1 MTTLKNKDIGAF
13 DEKLK
18 IFNSSFLKTING
30 YDVLLGEIADIKKP
44 HPLNITND
52 VNTYNTEQFAGFI
65 RNIVNFQ
72 IKDYNS
78 LTNNNTNM
86 EFVSKTTTSGS
97 TATYGFNNNVKT
109 HIIETLKVINVFV
122 DILEAYKNCIEDEQ
136 YPNNNGYKSGYTN
149 EIIVDQIELVSDTTR
164 FYDAG
169 VMFPGPQYK
178 NVGYIR
184 PILESENSPKITV
197 LFLSIESFYNGM
209 TTQGNKYNCS
219 NMFTK
224 TKISSLSTIKEDI
237 KENILGDGAKTALT
251 TDKLLRLTNY
261 ARQKY
266 SGVEDDNLSKYNL
279 TLEQRN
285 KTLIVYLLKTLLNLD
300 PNFRKQSVYA
310 LYYYYKFV
318 QLYSTLIINASNVMY
333 ANYRL
338 TGSKPFRIETFNMS
352 LTNMPTLSMDLM
364 SRVVSGIEI
373 KTAGAGYANSTHSI
387 TFAEG
392 GGTVK
397 TILGRQQ
404 AIATVNA
411 SELTIPTTSTITI
424 SNRGTGY
431 ISAPIPTIAAPTSG
445 IQAVASVTIVPLPIE
460 DNQKTHEQ
468 NIDTLIDIMTEISTS
483 LTILNNEFSTYVTND
498 PSIIDNIVITTSV
511 GVTDSSKTKISLSTD
526 NMVLITVK
534 KSDIYTRLKD
544 LMVKEDIPNNYMIKD
559 LINKY
564 TYSILKIMDEGTLI
578 KIKVNAVFIEDDFP
592 KVNIDTKIFRDNSNN
607 NINKPIDSTSFIDIS
622 TQTTDF
628 LEIKRK
634 DLNTYKNEYIFNRDD
649 IAKLD
654 ETIRVNRNKV
664 EHQKNLY
671 DTQYNKNLFLTRQI
685 ITYNTLIAAI
695 ILILIVINMLD
706 VGTLFVKTV
715 SLVCLGVVILLFAI
729 YFISNITYIETFV
742 VSPGEL
748 IDLKSSPQL
757 SDNDYNI
764 KKLDILNNKISALNK
779 TFISYF
785 EKIIITLPIRDNVD
799 FYKEVKGI
807 ITNDKNSKLYTNN
820 VLLLNKDDSHN
831 NMDTLKYEMENNK
844 LYIVSLLIATIVFL
858 SIYNMYINYVSNDRF
873 LSLTVFICVIILVVI
888 SSYYV
893 IRSNRRVRTFY
904 KNIYWGPETSVRF

>member
-13 DEKLK
+13 EDKLK

-52 VNTYNTEQFAGFI
+52 VNAYNTEQLAGFI

-86 EFVSKTTTSGS
+86 EFISKTTTSGS
-97 TATYGFNNNVKT
+97 TTTYEFNNNVKT

-122 DILEAYKNCIEDEQ
+122 DILEAYKNCIEDEP

-149 EIIVDQIELVSDTTR
+149 EIIIDQIEVVSDTTR

-169 VMFPGPQYK
+169 VMFPGSQYK

-184 PILESENSPKITV
+184 PILESDNSPKVTV

-209 TTQGNKYNCS
+209 ITQDNKYNYS

-224 TKISSLSTIKEDI
+224 TKISSLGTIKEDI
-237 KENILGDGAKTALT
+237 KENILGDGAKTAIT
-251 TDKLLRLTNY
+251 TDKILRLTNY
-261 ARQKY
+261 ARQRY

-318 QLYSTLIINASNVMY
+318 QLYSTLIINVSNVMY

-338 TGSKPFRIETFNMS
+338 TGSTPLRIETFNMS
-352 LTNMPTLSMDLM
+352 LTNMPTSSMSTM
-364 SRVVSGIEI
+364 SRILSGIEI
-373 KTAGAGYANSTHSI
+373 KTAGTGYANRSHTI
-387 TFAEG
+387 TFTEG

-397 TILGRQQ
+397 SILDTQQ
-404 AIATVNA
+404 AVATVYA
-411 SELTIPTTSTITI
+411 SNQTIPTTSIITI
-424 SNRGTGY
+424 ANRGAGY
-431 ISAPIPTIAAPTSG
+431 ISVPTPTIIPPTSG
-445 IQAVASVTIVPLPIE
+445 TQAVASVTIVPLPIE
-460 DNQKTHEQ
+460 DTQKTHNE
-468 NIDTLIDIMTEISTS
+468 NIDTLINTMTDISVS
-483 LTILNNEFSTYVTND
+483 LTTLNNEFSKYVTND
-498 PSIIDNIVITTSV
+498 PNIIDNIVITTND
-511 GVTDSSKTKISLSTD
+511 GVIDSLRTKISLTTD
-526 NMVLITVK
+526 NMILITVN
-534 KSDIYTRLKD
+534 KSDIITRLKE
-544 LMVKEDIPNNYMIKD
+544 LMEKEDIPNNYMLYDK
-559 LINKY
+559 INKY
-564 TYSILKIMDEGTLI
+564 TYSILKIMEEGIFI

-592 KVNIDTKIFRDNSNN
+592 KVNIDTKIFRDSSNN
-607 NINKPIDSTSFIDIS
+607 DINKPANTISVIDIS
-622 TQTTDF
+622 SRTTDF
-628 LEIKRK
+628 LEIKKK

-654 ETIRVNRNKV
+654 ENIRVNRNKV

-671 DTQYNKNLFLTRQI
+671 DTQYNKNVFLTRQI
-685 ITYNTLIAAI
+685 ISYNTIIAAI
-695 ILILIVINMLD
+695 ILILIVINMLNVD
-706 VGTLFVKTV
+706 TLFIKTV
-715 SLVCLGVVILLFAI
+715 SLVCLGVVILLFAV
-729 YFISNITYIETFV
+729 YFISNITYIETFTSSEDLSV
-742 VSPGEL
+742 
-748 IDLKSSPQL
+748 LKSLSTL
-757 SDNDYNI
+757 SDSEYNI

-779 TFISYF
+779 TFISFF
-785 EKIIITLPIRDNVD
+785 EKIIITLPIRDNID

-807 ITNDKNSKLYTNN
+807 ITNDKNVKLYTNN
-820 VLLLNKDDSHN
+820 ILLLNKDDSHN

>member
-97 TATYGFNNNVKT
+97 TAIYGFNNNVKT

-184 PILESENSPKITV
+184 PILESDSNPKITV

-224 TKISSLSTIKEDI
+224 TKISSLGTIKEDI

-352 LTNMPTLSMDLM
+352 LTNMPTLSLNLM
-364 SRVVSGIEI
+364 SRIVSGIEI
-373 KTAGAGYANSTHSI
+373 KTAGAGYANRTHSI

-397 TILGRQQ
+397 SILDTQQ

-411 SELTIPTTSTITI
+411 SDLTIPTTSTITI
-424 SNRGTGY
+424 LNRGTGY
-431 ISAPIPTIAAPTSG
+431 ISAPMPTIAAPTSG

-483 LTILNNEFSTYVTND
+483 LTTLNNEFSTYVTND
-498 PSIIDNIVITTSV
+498 PSIIDNIVITTSI
-511 GVTDSSKTKISLSTD
+511 GVIDSSKTKISLSTD

-534 KSDIYTRLKD
+534 KSDINTRLKD

-592 KVNIDTKIFRDNSNN
+592 KVNIDTKIFRDSSNN
-607 NINKPIDSTSFIDIS
+607 NINKPIDSTSVIDIS
-622 TQTTDF
+622 TPTTDF

-654 ETIRVNRNKV
+654 ENIRINRNKV

-671 DTQYNKNLFLTRQI
+671 ETQYNKNLFLTRQI

-715 SLVCLGVVILLFAI
+715 SLVCLGVVLLLFAI
-729 YFISNITYIETFV
+729 YFISNITYIETFTSSEDLSV
-742 VSPGEL
+742 
-748 IDLKSSPQL
+748 LKSLSTL

-873 LSLTVFICVIILVVI
+873 LSLTVFICVIILVII

>member
-13 DEKLK
+13 EDKLK

-52 VNTYNTEQFAGFI
+52 VNAYNTEQLAGFI

-86 EFVSKTTTSGS
+86 EFISKTTTSGS
-97 TATYGFNNNVKT
+97 TTTYEFNNNVKT

-122 DILEAYKNCIEDEQ
+122 DILEAYKNCIEDEP

-149 EIIVDQIELVSDTTR
+149 EIIIDQIEVVSDTTR

-224 TKISSLSTIKEDI
+224 TKISSLGTIKEDI
-237 KENILGDGAKTALT
+237 KEDILGDGAKTAIT

-318 QLYSTLIINASNVMY
+318 QLYSTLIINVSNVMY

-338 TGSKPFRIETFNMS
+338 TGSTPLRIETFNMS
-352 LTNMPTLSMDLM
+352 LTNMPTSSMSTM
-364 SRVVSGIEI
+364 SRILSGIEI
-373 KTAGAGYANSTHSI
+373 KTAGTGYANRSHTI
-387 TFAEG
+387 TFTEG

-397 TILGRQQ
+397 SILDTQQ
-404 AIATVNA
+404 AVATVYA
-411 SELTIPTTSTITI
+411 SNQTIPTTSIITI
-424 SNRGTGY
+424 ANRGTGY
-431 ISAPIPTIAAPTSG
+431 ISAPTPTIIPPTSG
-445 IQAVASVTIVPLPIE
+445 TQAVASVTIIPLPIE
-460 DNQKTHEQ
+460 DTQKTHNE
-468 NIDTLIDIMTEISTS
+468 NIDTLINTMTDISVS
-483 LTILNNEFSTYVTND
+483 LTTLNNEFSKYVTND
-498 PSIIDNIVITTSV
+498 PNIIDNIVITTND
-511 GVTDSSKTKISLSTD
+511 GVIDSLRTKISLTTD
-526 NMVLITVK
+526 NMILITVN
-534 KSDIYTRLKD
+534 KSDIITRLKE
-544 LMVKEDIPNNYMIKD
+544 LMEKEDIPNNYMLYDK
-559 LINKY
+559 INKY
-564 TYSILKIMDEGTLI
+564 TYSILKIMEEGIFI

-592 KVNIDTKIFRDNSNN
+592 KVNIDTKIFRDSSNN
-607 NINKPIDSTSFIDIS
+607 DINKPANTTSVIDIS
-622 TQTTDF
+622 SRTTDF
-628 LEIKRK
+628 LEIKKK

-654 ETIRVNRNKV
+654 ENIRVNRNKV
-664 EHQKNLY
+664 EYQKNLY
-671 DTQYNKNLFLTRQI
+671 DTQYNKNVFLTRQI
-685 ITYNTLIAAI
+685 ISYNTIIAAI
-695 ILILIVINMLD
+695 ILILIVINMLNVD
-706 VGTLFVKTV
+706 TLFIKTV
-715 SLVCLGVVILLFAI
+715 SLVCLGVVILLFAV
-729 YFISNITYIETFV
+729 YFISNITYIETFTSSEDLSV
-742 VSPGEL
+742 
-748 IDLKSSPQL
+748 LKSLSTL
-757 SDNDYNI
+757 SDSEYNI

-779 TFISYF
+779 TFISFF
-785 EKIIITLPIRDNVD
+785 EKIIITLPIRDNID

-807 ITNDKNSKLYTNN
+807 ITNDKNVKLYTNN
-820 VLLLNKDDSHN
+820 ILLLNKDDSHN